1 MLSWTFSTADA
12 GPIAGLV
19 FLILNR
25 PRLIN
30 PESRR
35 PAIYFDAADVVTHNC
50 DAGRALFDLLFDCTE
65 MENQFPCR
73 RRI

>member
-1 MLSWTFSTADA
+1 MLNWTFPTADA

-30 PESRR
+30 PDDPRSISTL
-35 PAIYFDAADVVTHNC
+35 PMSSHITVM
-50 DAGRALFDLLFDCTE
+50 AGRALFDLLFDCAE